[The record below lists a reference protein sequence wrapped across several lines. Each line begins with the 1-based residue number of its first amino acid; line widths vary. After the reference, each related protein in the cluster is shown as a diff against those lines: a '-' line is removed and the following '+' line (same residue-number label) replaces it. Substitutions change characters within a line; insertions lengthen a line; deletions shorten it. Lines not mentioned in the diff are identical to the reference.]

1 MVDFTNMD
9 NNALIA
15 LSKEIE
21 KELHFRQQDRFRE
34 LTMLIADTLNTLREE
49 FPTVY
54 MMIED
59 VQCEECRVSTDIDL
73 FDFFNHFDHTMFKF

>member
-15 LSKEIE
+15 LHSEIE

-34 LTMLIADTLNTLREE
+34 LTTLVADTLNTLREE

-54 MMIED
+54 MIIEN
-59 VQCEECRVSTDIDL
+59 VQCGDCGIFFDFDL
-73 FDFFNHFDHTMFKF
+73 FDFVNHFDHTMFKF

>member
-9 NNALIA
+9 NKALIA
-15 LSKEIE
+15 LHKEIE

-34 LTMLIADTLNTLREE
+34 LTTLVADTLNTLREE

-59 VQCEECRVSTDIDL
+59 VECDECHVSTDLDL
-73 FDFFNHFDHTMFKF
+73 FDYFNHFDHTMFKF

>member
-21 KELHFRQQDRFRE
+21 KELHFRRQDRFRE
-34 LTMLIADTLNTLREE
+34 LAIQVCDALNTMKKE
-49 FPTVY
+49 FPTAY

-59 VQCEECRVSTDIDL
+59 VHCEECCVSTDIDL